1 MSMVKVRVIVFD
13 RTYELTSQVFLPLKR
28 TDVFDLFADAA
39 NLEKLTPPFLQFHV
53 VTPLPVEMK
62 CGALI
67 DYRLRLHGFPIRW
80 RTEIT
85 EWEPPFRFQD
95 SQIRGPY
102 SMWVHSHEFEETD
115 GGTVV
120 KDLVRYSMF
129 GGTLVHS
136 MFVKGDL
143 RRIFEYRQARLP
155 ELLTVNPATCESEE
169 IQIDR
174 VSSDP
179 LLCQ

>member
-1 MSMVKVRVIVFD
+1 MFD
-13 RTYELTSQVFLPLKR
+13 RTYELTSQVFLPLER

-53 VTPLPVEMK
+53 ETPLPIEMK
-62 CGALI
+62 RGALI

-115 GGTVV
+115 RGTVV
-120 KDLVRYSMF
+120 KDLVRYAMP

-155 ELLTVNPATCESEE
+155 ELLTVDPATCESEE
-169 IQIDR
+169 IRIDR
-174 VSSDP
+174 VSSEP
-179 LLCQ
+179 VHCR